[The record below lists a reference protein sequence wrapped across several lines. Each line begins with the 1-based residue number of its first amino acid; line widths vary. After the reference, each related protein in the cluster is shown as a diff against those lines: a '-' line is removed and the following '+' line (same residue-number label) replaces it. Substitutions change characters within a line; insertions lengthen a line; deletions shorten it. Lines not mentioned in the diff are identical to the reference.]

1 MLYEDDVTD
10 AVCAELERRRWTIV
24 QKLRA
29 TQKGD
34 DIIAVRGTE
43 RLLVEA
49 KGETSSRPTTGRY
62 GAAFDSG
69 QVNSHVSRAMLRAM
83 RVVSEGCQAAVAFPE
98 ENLHRLEIE
107 KVRIA
112 IERLGVAVC
121 WVSPDRS
128 VLIESSS
135 EFSV

>member
-1 MLYEDDVTD
+1 MLYEDQVTD
-10 AVCAELERRRWTIV
+10 AVCLELERRRWTIV

-43 RLLVEA
+43 RLVVEA
-49 KGETSSRPTTGRY
+49 KGETSSKPTTGRY

-83 RVVSEGCQAAVAFPE
+83 RVISEGSQAAVALPDE
-98 ENLHRLEIE
+98 DRHRVEIE
-107 KVRIA
+107 KVRTA
-112 IERLGVAVC
+112 VERLGVAVC
-121 WVSPDRS
+121 WVAPDLS
-128 VLIESSS
+128 VLIESSA
-135 EFSV
+135 EFEV